1 MSMFGYDDFEDRSH
15 LVVLAFVVAA
25 VLALGYY
32 FREGLLSLFEQDY
45 SAVSAAV
52 KAPVG
57 VEHSFL
63 ASAVTSEP
71 GPLRTEPAVNG
82 CPGGENP
89 SSASAAHTEQA
100 ETVRPQVTLGYYLAL
115 SDTPV
120 RAAPTSSA
128 ETVAFVYQGQRF
140 LVVRSS
146 GHYVEIRSISRDR
159 QNPPGFVLRGDVKS
173 MKEVEP
179 HMLVSVRR
187 ALDE

>member
-1 MSMFGYDDFEDRSH
+1 MARMRFDRLGDGSY
-15 LVVLAFVVAA
+15 FVVITFVTLA
-25 VLALGYY
+25 VLALGYH
-32 FREGLLSLFEQDY
+32 FRAELSALSEQDY
-45 SAVSAAV
+45 SGVTSFASPVSAALTDLTGGALV
-52 KAPVG
+52 RA
-57 VEHSFL
+57 EQ
-63 ASAVTSEP
+63 SATR
-71 GPLRTEPAVNG
+71 L
-82 CPGGENP
+82 PGGEDHSP
-89 SSASAAHTEQA
+89 TSATHTEQA
-100 ETVRPQVTLGYYLAL
+100 ATAKLPAPVTIGYYFAL

-120 RAAPTSSA
+120 RAAPTSHA